1 MQSLTGA
8 REGEL
13 SVVCVEDTIKEA
25 LCSAMEGQHLRVAVC
40 AQAMFLSNCLW
51 ERNCRKLTRFLAKQL
66 LNLIKLLQVDHSQK

>member
-13 SVVCVEDTIKEA
+13 SVVCVEDKIKEA
-25 LCSAMEGQHLRVAVC
+25 LCSAMEGQHLRAAVC

-66 LNLIKLLQVDHSQK
+66 LNLLKLLQVDHSQK

>member
-1 MQSLTGA
+1 MGA

-25 LCSAMEGQHLRVAVC
+25 LCSAMCSAMEGQHLRVAVC

-51 ERNCRKLTRFLAKQL
+51 ERNCRKLTKFLAKQL